1 MRARTRFR
9 HVSIRP
15 RFTLILANAAIHNRA
30 QERDSSGLSY
40 SFSEMPFVVSV
51 TVILVK
57 TTVIGG
63 AQSGWMV
70 AVTESEKSALPF

>member
-1 MRARTRFR
+1 VQSEGGLEPAVRRAK
-9 HVSIRP
+9 
-15 RFTLILANAAIHNRA
+15 
-30 QERDSSGLSY
+30 SGGSSY